1 MKLTSNTFLQILII
15 ALLTYFFK
23 NENIVVVLPILVGT
37 TYIAYTFSKDILNS
51 LIMGMVLS
59 YSLLILL
66 YKNYNSKNNQN
77 NMMM

>member
-1 MKLTSNTFLQILII
+1 MKVTRVTSNTFLQILII

-37 TYIAYTFSKDILNS
+37 TYIAYTFSKDILNA

-66 YKNYNSKNNQN
+66 YKNYRVKNNHR
-77 NMMM
+77 

>member
-37 TYIAYTFSKDILNS
+37 TYIAYTFSKDILNA

-66 YKNYNSKNNQN
+66 YKNYNAKHNRNS
-77 NMMM
+77 MIM